1 MSDRNSHVS
10 HFYVSIDGTNANEDF
25 MASVLEICVENS
37 LHMPDM
43 CTIQLQDPSL
53 RWVDDAS
60 LMPGKG
66 LVIKA
71 KDDQGTDV
79 LVFDG
84 ELVELEPEFQ
94 QGSQRLVVR
103 AFDRLHRLDRGKQ
116 VRSFQ
121 NVTDGDL
128 VNKLAQEV
136 GLKARCGTTSAVHEY
151 VLQANETNLQ
161 FLQGRAAR
169 LGFLLYVSESTL
181 VFEPPEGQGSEQEL
195 TWGEQVTQFRPRL
208 STLQQINKV
217 TALGWDPEKKE
228 QLVGKAEKGK
238 YTPEIG
244 VNQSAS
250 DLAKSAFN
258 LEALDLVSTPARVQ
272 KVADELAQAAA
283 NRHAAKG
290 ITAEG
295 LLGGTPGVKAG
306 SAVQIKNVGERF
318 SGKYFVTGSQH
329 IFRPSE
335 GYTTA
340 FSVSGLQA
348 LSISDLIKSET
359 HPGRIPSLAIGVVTD
374 NQDPKGQGRVKVMFP
389 WLSADHTSDWAR
401 TIALGA
407 GAERGI
413 QFLPEVGD
421 EVLVGFEMGDINY
434 PYVLG
439 GLWNGKDAPP
449 EKSDTV
455 VSSGKVNKRI
465 IRSSSGHII
474 TLDDTSGSENVT
486 ITDKGG
492 NQIVLTSSGNEI
504 LIESKGPMTFK
515 AGQTL
520 DVEAT
525 GKVTIKGAGVVV
537 DGGAATVD
545 VKGSL
550 INLN

>member
-10 HFYVSIDGTNANEDF
+10 HFYVTIDGNNANEDF

-53 RWVDDAS
+53 RWVDDDS

-71 KDDQGTDV
+71 KDDQGSDV

-94 QGSQRLVVR
+94 QGAQRLVVR
-103 AFDRLHRLDRGKQ
+103 AFDRLHRLNRGKQ

-128 VNKLAQEV
+128 VSKLAQEV
-136 GLKARCGTTSAVHEY
+136 GLKARCGATSAVHEY

-169 LGFLLYVSESTL
+169 LGYLLYVQESTL
-181 VFEPPEGQGSEQEL
+181 VFEPPESAGSELEL

-208 STLQQINKV
+208 STLHQINKV

-228 QLVGKAEKGK
+228 QLVGKAEKSK
-238 YTPEIG
+238 YLPEIG
-244 VNQSAS
+244 IKETAAE
-250 DLAKSAFN
+250 LAKSAFN
-258 LEALDLVSTPARVQ
+258 METNDLVSTPARVQ

-290 ITAEG
+290 VTAEG
-295 LLGGTPGVKAG
+295 LIGGMPAVKAG
-306 SAVQIKNVGERF
+306 SSVKIKNVGERF
-318 SGKYFVTGSQH
+318 SGKYFVTGSSH
-329 IFRPSE
+329 IFRPAE
-335 GYTTA
+335 GYTTS
-340 FSVSGLQA
+340 FSVSGLQS
-348 LSISDLIKSET
+348 LSLLDMLQPEDT
-359 HPGRIPSLAIGVVTD
+359 PNRILSLAIGVVTD
-374 NQDPKGQGRVKVMFP
+374 NQDPLGQGRVKVMFP

-413 QFLPEVGD
+413 EFLPEVGD
-421 EVLVGFEMGDINY
+421 EVLVGFEMGNINY

-449 EKSDTV
+449 EKSDGL
-455 VSSGKVNKRI
+455 VSSGKINKRI
-465 IRSSSGHII
+465 IRSSTGHMI

-504 LIESKGPMTFK
+504 LIEAQGPITLK
-515 AGQTL
+515 AGQTF
-520 DVEAT
+520 DIEAT